1 MSKKNKTKPVEKIR
15 LSGRNIY
22 TDKKGRTIYYDFVT
36 RQGYLV
42 DKKNENSAQFYK
54 NRLVVILF
62 AAILFA
68 GTFLTWIQAVVAWA
82 VMMAVAEV
90 MFRRSFLKKLEK
102 VTDVDFEKRV
112 SALQYT
118 MENKETGRIILL
130 AVLYLALAVLVV
142 LNAYMEKYSLELLIL
157 SGGIDLVG
165 VYFSVLH
172 FVALIKQHM
181 DREKNQP
188 AKPGISQT
196 AQKKQKNR

>member
-1 MSKKNKTKPVEKIR
+1 MSRKNKSKPVEKIR

-36 RQGYLV
+36 RQGYLI
-42 DKKNENSAQFYK
+42 DKKSENSAQFYK
-54 NRLVVILF
+54 NRLVIILF

-68 GTFLTWIQAVVAWA
+68 GTFLTWIQAIIAWA

-118 MENKETGRIILL
+118 MENKEKGRIILL

-142 LNAYMEKYSLELLIL
+142 LNAYMEKYSPELLIL
-157 SGGIDLVG
+157 SGGIALVG
-165 VYFSVLH
+165 VYFSALH
-172 FVALIKQHM
+172 TAALIKLNL
-181 DREKNQP
+181 EKKKNQP
-188 AKPGISQT
+188 AKPGISQSS
-196 AQKKQKNR
+196 QKKRKK

>member
-1 MSKKNKTKPVEKIR
+1 MSKKNKSKPVEKIR

-36 RQGYLV
+36 RQGYLIE
-42 DKKNENSAQFYK
+42 KKSENSAQFYK

-68 GTFLTWIQAVVAWA
+68 GTFLTWIQAIIAWA

-118 MENKETGRIILL
+118 MENKEKGRIILL
-130 AVLYLALAVLVV
+130 AVLYFALAVLVV

-157 SGGIDLVG
+157 SGGIALVG
-165 VYFSVLH
+165 IYFSILH
-172 FVALIKQHM
+172 VVALIKLNL
-181 DREKNQP
+181 DKEKNQP
-188 AKPGISQT
+188 AKPGISQPSREKR
-196 AQKKQKNR
+196 KKG

>member
-1 MSKKNKTKPVEKIR
+1 MSKKNKSKPVEKIR

-36 RQGYLV
+36 RQGYLIE
-42 DKKNENSAQFYK
+42 KKSENSAQFYK

-68 GTFLTWIQAVVAWA
+68 GTFLTWIQAIIAWA

-118 MENKETGRIILL
+118 VENKEKGRIILL
-130 AVLYLALAVLVV
+130 AVLYFALAVLVV

-157 SGGIDLVG
+157 SGGIALVG
-165 VYFSVLH
+165 IYFSILH
-172 FVALIKQHM
+172 VVALIKLNL
-181 DREKNQP
+181 DKEKNQP
-188 AKPGISQT
+188 AKPGISQPCR
-196 AQKKQKNR
+196 KKRKKS